1 VALSLSRGSI
11 LSFAFGLICTLAR
24 AQQPT
29 FSTGV
34 NVVNVLVT
42 VRDKQGHL
50 VRDLSKDDFT
60 LEEDGRVQTV
70 RYFLPQSGQPLNLG
84 LLVDVSGSQR
94 TVLAE
99 QRRAS
104 QQFLDQ
110 VLRNPQDHAFL
121 IRFDRQVELLKDLS
135 FLELDAR
142 KSSDAKKNSAE
153 GTALYD
159 AIVFAARRIASQS
172 GRKALIVLS
181 DGYDTSSVAS
191 ISSAIET
198 ALKADAL
205 VYSIR
210 FLDRD
215 VFAFQVPASQG
226 GSPVPREG
234 RKALG
239 RIARETGG
247 TYFDLTA
254 SETLDRIYAQI
265 EDELR
270 NQYSLGFT
278 PILSGEK
285 SRPGYRKIRVS
296 VKRKGLTVQA
306 RDGYYPAE

>member
-1 VALSLSRGSI
+1 LRLT
-11 LSFAFGLICTLAR
+11 AFCALAR
-24 AQQPT
+24 AQEAN

-42 VRDKQGHL
+42 VRDRQGQL
-50 VRDLSKDDFT
+50 VKGLAQDDFT
-60 LEEDGRVQTV
+60 LEDEGRTQTV
-70 RYFLPQSGQPLNLG
+70 RYFSPQSDQPLTLG

-104 QQFLDQ
+104 RQFLDK
-110 VLRNPQDHAFL
+110 VLRKDDRAFL
-121 IRFDRQVELLKDLS
+121 LAFDRQVQLIEGFTLP
-135 FLELDAR
+135 ELDANANR
-142 KSSDAKKNSAE
+142 AG

-159 AIVFAARRIASQS
+159 AIVFAARRIASAA

-181 DGYDTSSVAS
+181 DGYDTSSAAS
-191 ISSAIET
+191 LSAAVET
-198 ALKADAL
+198 AQRADAL

-210 FLDRD
+210 FLDRG
-215 VFAFQVPASQG
+215 VFAFEVPASQG

-234 RKALG
+234 RKALE

-247 TYFDLTA
+247 AFFDLTNA
-254 SETLDRIYAQI
+254 ESLQKIYSRI

-278 PILSGEK
+278 PVKG
-285 SRPGYRKIRVS
+285 RPGYRKLRVS

-306 RDGYYPAE
+306 RDGYYSAE

>member
-1 VALSLSRGSI
+1 VALSRRGA
-11 LSFAFGLICTLAR
+11 LALICTLAR

-29 FSTGV
+29 FSIGV

-42 VRDKQGHL
+42 VRDKQGQL
-50 VRDLSKDDFT
+50 VRGLTKDDFT
-60 LEEDGRVQTV
+60 LEEDGRIQTV
-70 RYFLPQSGQPLNLG
+70 RYFSPQSGEPLTLG

-110 VLRNPQDHAFL
+110 VLRNPQDQAFL
-121 IRFDRQVELLKDLS
+121 VRFDRQLALIKDLS
-135 FLELDAR
+135 LLEPEAAR
-142 KSSDAKKNSAE
+142 NTAR
-153 GTALYD
+153 GTAMYD
-159 AIVFAARRIASQS
+159 AIVFAARKLAGQA
-172 GRKALIVLS
+172 GRKALVVLS
-181 DGYDTSSVAS
+181 DGYDTSSAAT

-198 ALKADAL
+198 AQRADAL

-234 RKALG
+234 RKALE
-239 RIARETGG
+239 RIAKETGG
-247 TYFDLTA
+247 TYFDLTPA
-254 SETLDRIYAQI
+254 ESLEKIYSRID
-265 EDELR
+265 DELR

-278 PILSGEK
+278 PVDSREK
-285 SRPGYRKIRVS
+285 RPSGYRKIHVS
-296 VKRKGLTVQA
+296 VKQKGLTVQA
-306 RDGYYPAE
+306 RDGYYPAPSEQ

>member
-1 VALSLSRGSI
+1 MARSPSRRTAL
-11 LSFAFGLICTLAR
+11 GLTAGAICALAR
-24 AQQPT
+24 AQQAT

-42 VRDKQGHL
+42 VRDKQGQL
-50 VRDLSKDDFT
+50 VKGLAKDDFK
-60 LEEDGRVQTV
+60 LEEDGRTQPI
-70 RYFLPQSGQPLNLG
+70 RYFSPQADQPLMLG
-84 LLVDVSGSQR
+84 LLIDVSGSQR
-94 TVLAE
+94 TVLAD

-104 QQFLDQ
+104 QQFIDQ
-110 VLRNPQDHAFL
+110 VLRPQDRAFFV
-121 IRFDRQVELLKDLS
+121 RFDRRIELLDNLS
-135 FLELDAR
+135 QLEIDPKESAR
-142 KSSDAKKNSAE
+142 

-159 AIVFAARRIASQS
+159 AIISAARGLADQP

-181 DGYDTSSVAS
+181 DGYDTSS
-191 ISSAIET
+191 SAPLSAAVET
-198 ALKADAL
+198 AQRADAL

-234 RKALG
+234 RKALE

-247 TYFDLTA
+247 SYFDLA
-254 SETLDRIYAQI
+254 AAETLEKIYSRV

-278 PILSGEK
+278 PVNP
-285 SRPGYRKIRVS
+285 RPAYRKIRVS
-296 VKRKGLTVQA
+296 VKRKGVTVQA
-306 RDGYYPAE
+306 RDGYFPAQ

>member
-1 VALSLSRGSI
+1 VPQSLSRRTVLGT
-11 LSFAFGLICTLAR
+11 ICALAR
-24 AQQPT
+24 AQQAT

-34 NVVNVLVT
+34 KVVNVLVT
-42 VRDKQGHL
+42 VRDKQGDL
-50 VRDLSKDDFT
+50 VRDLTKDDFT
-60 LEEDGRVQTV
+60 LEQDGRPQAI
-70 RYFLPQSGQPLNLG
+70 RYFSPRSDQPLTLG

-94 TVLAE
+94 TVLAA

-104 QQFLDQ
+104 KQFFDQ
-110 VLRNPQDHAFL
+110 VLSKDRDQAFVL
-121 IRFDRQVELLKDLS
+121 LFDRKIEVLPDLAIP
-135 FLELDAR
+135 ELDM
-142 KSSDAKKNSAE
+142 KKGDAQ

-159 AIVFAARRIASQS
+159 AIVFASGKIADQV

-181 DGYDTSSVAS
+181 DGYDTG
-191 ISSAIET
+191 SSASLAAAAET
-198 ALKADAL
+198 AQRADTL

-215 VFAFQVPASQG
+215 IFAFEVPASQG

-234 RKALG
+234 RKALE

-247 TYFDLTA
+247 GYFDLTPA
-254 SETLDRIYAQI
+254 ETLEKIYSRI

-278 PILSGEK
+278 PAASK
-285 SRPGYRKIRVS
+285 SGYRKLRVS

-306 RDGYYPAE
+306 RDGYYE

>member
-1 VALSLSRGSI
+1 MARSPSRRYALRLTAGAVCAI
-11 LSFAFGLICTLAR
+11 AR
-24 AQQPT
+24 AQQAT

-42 VRDKQGHL
+42 VRDKQGQL
-50 VRDLSKDDFT
+50 VKGLTQDDFT
-60 LEEDGRVQTV
+60 LEEDGRKQAI
-70 RYFLPQSGQPLNLG
+70 RYFSPQSGEPLTIG
-84 LLVDVSGSQR
+84 LLIDVSGSQR

-104 QQFLDQ
+104 RQFLDQ
-110 VLRNPQDHAFL
+110 VLRPEDRVF
-121 IRFDRQVELLKDLS
+121 IVRFDRRIELLDDLS
-135 FLELDAR
+135 LLDLDR
-142 KSSDAKKNSAE
+142 KESGST

-159 AIVFAARRIASQS
+159 AIVSSARGLAGQP

-181 DGYDTSSVAS
+181 DGYDTSSSAS
-191 ISSAIET
+191 LAAAVET
-198 ALKADAL
+198 AQRADAL

-215 VFAFQVPASQG
+215 IFAFQVPASQG

-234 RKALG
+234 RKALERMAG
-239 RIARETGG
+239 ETGG

-254 SETLDRIYAQI
+254 AQPLEKIYARI

-278 PILSGEK
+278 PVST
-285 SRPGYRKIRVS
+285 RPGYRKIRVAL
-296 VKRKGLTVQA
+296 KQKGFTVHA
-306 RDGYYPAE
+306 RDGYFPPQ

>member
-1 VALSLSRGSI
+1 LA
-11 LSFAFGLICTLAR
+11 LICTLAW
-24 AQQPT
+24 AQQAD
-29 FSTGV
+29 FSTAV

-42 VRDKQGHL
+42 VRDKQGQL
-50 VRDLSKDDFT
+50 VRGLAKDDFT
-60 LEEDGRVQTV
+60 LEEDGRAQPI
-70 RYFLPQSGQPLNLG
+70 RYFSPQAGQPLTLG

-94 TVLAE
+94 TVLAQ
-99 QRRAS
+99 QRLAS

-110 VLRNPQDHAFL
+110 VLHDPMDHAFL
-121 IRFDRQVELLKDLS
+121 VRFDRQVELLKDLS
-135 FLELDAR
+135 LLELDR
-142 KSSDAKKNSAE
+142 KNNAAQ

-159 AIVFAARRIASQS
+159 AIVFGARRLAGQA

-181 DGYDTSSVAS
+181 DGYDTSSSAS
-191 ISSAIET
+191 LAAAVET
-198 ALKADAL
+198 AQRADAL

-215 VFAFQVPASQG
+215 IFAFQVPASQG

-234 RKALG
+234 RRVLERLAK
-239 RIARETGG
+239 ETGG
-247 TYFDLTA
+247 GYFDLTA
-254 SETLDRIYAQI
+254 AETLERIYGRI

-278 PILSGEK
+278 PVS

>member
-1 VALSLSRGSI
+1 VALSLSRRSI
-11 LSFAFGLICTLAR
+11 LSAAFGLICTLAR

-42 VRDKQGHL
+42 VRDKQGQL
-50 VRDLSKDDFT
+50 VRGLSRDDFT

-70 RYFLPQSGQPLNLG
+70 RYFSPQVNQPLTIG

-104 QQFLDQ
+104 QQFVDQ
-110 VLRNPQDHAFL
+110 VLRDPHDQAFFE
-121 IRFDRQVELLKDLS
+121 RFDRQVTLIKDLS
-135 FLELDAR
+135 LLESDV
-142 KSSDAKKNSAE
+142 KGSSAG
-153 GTALYD
+153 GTARGTAMYD
-159 AIVFAARRIASQS
+159 AIVFAAHRISGQA

-181 DGYDTSSVAS
+181 DGYDTSSAAT
-191 ISSAIET
+191 ISSAIEI
-198 ALKADAL
+198 AQRADAL

-215 VFAFQVPASQG
+215 VFAFEIPASQG

-234 RKALG
+234 RKALE
-239 RIARETGG
+239 RIAKETGG
-247 TYFDLTA
+247 GFFDLTA
-254 SETLDRIYAQI
+254 TESLQKIYGRI

-278 PILSGEK
+278 PVAGREK
-285 SRPGYRKIRVS
+285 SPSAYRKIHVS
-296 VKRKGLTVQA
+296 VKRKSLTVQA
-306 RDGYYPAE
+306 RDGYYPAQ

>member
-1 VALSLSRGSI
+1 M
-11 LSFAFGLICTLAR
+11 AR
-24 AQQPT
+24 AQQAT

-42 VRDKQGHL
+42 VRDKQGQL
-50 VRDLSKDDFT
+50 VRDLAKNDFT

-70 RYFLPQSGQPLNLG
+70 RYFSPQAGQPLTIG

-104 QQFLDQ
+104 RQFLDQ
-110 VLRNPQDHAFL
+110 VLRNPPDQAFFV
-121 IRFDRQVELLKDLS
+121 RFDRQVELLQDLA
-135 FLELDAR
+135 LLDT
-142 KSSDAKKNSAE
+142 KKNSVE

-159 AIVFAARRIASQS
+159 AIVFAARRIAGQA

-181 DGYDTSSVAS
+181 DGYDTSSSAS
-191 ISSAIET
+191 LGAAVEM
-198 ALKADAL
+198 AQRADAL

-234 RKALG
+234 RKALE
-239 RIARETGG
+239 RISKETGG

-254 SETLDRIYAQI
+254 VETLDKIYARMD
-265 EDELR
+265 EELR

-278 PILSGEK
+278 PVGK
-285 SRPGYRKIRVS
+285 RPGYRKIRVS
-296 VKRKGLTVQA
+296 VKRKGVTVQA
-306 RDGYYPAE
+306 RDGYFPAE

>member
-1 VALSLSRGSI
+1 M
-11 LSFAFGLICTLAR
+11 GLIYTLAR

-42 VRDKQGHL
+42 VRDKKGQL
-50 VRDLSKDDFT
+50 VRGLAQDDFT
-60 LEEDGRVQTV
+60 LEEDGRRQTV
-70 RYFLPQSGQPLNLG
+70 RYFSPQSGLPLTLG

-94 TVLAE
+94 AVLAE

-104 QQFLDQ
+104 SQFFHQ
-110 VLRNPQDHAFL
+110 VLRQEQDRAFL
-121 IRFDRQVELLKDLS
+121 VRFDRQIELLRDLT
-135 FLELDAR
+135 LPDLDIEKNGAR
-142 KSSDAKKNSAE
+142 

-159 AIVFAARRIASQS
+159 AIVFAARKIAGQA

-181 DGYDTSSVAS
+181 DGYDTA
-191 ISSAIET
+191 SSASLGAAVE
-198 ALKADAL
+198 AAQRADAL
-205 VYSIR
+205 VYSLR

-215 VFAFQVPASQG
+215 AFAFEVPASQG

-234 RKALG
+234 RKALE

-247 TYFDLTA
+247 AFFDLIA
-254 SETLDRIYAQI
+254 AETIEKIYGQI

-278 PILSGEK
+278 PAGKSG
-285 SRPGYRKIRVS
+285 PGYRKIHVS
-296 VKRKGLTVQA
+296 VRPKGLTVQA
-306 RDGYYPAE
+306 RDGYYPAQ